1 MGVIMTLRI
10 YRHSVEI
17 VMARKQWRI
26 ILRGG
31 IQMENCNKKSL
42 YLS

>member
-1 MGVIMTLRI
+1 MVAIMTLRI
-10 YRHSVEI
+10 YRHFVEI
-17 VMARKQWRI
+17 VMVRKQWRT

-31 IQMENCNKKSL
+31 IQMENYNKKSL